1 MAQAKRESIIKP
13 INKGA
18 RVAAKKK
25 KEKPAVEKTT
35 PRSEII
41 EQCVIYAQSIAAYQ
55 AGFKV
60 DSSGEFDYAGSD
72 KGQHGRRHCRQAERA
87 LLRLV
92 ELCPAKDGERPL
104 LSREEM
110 RAKAG
115 VLSIIGKNTTEFTIT
130 EKIEGAYIRCFAL
143 ELDDYFREAIED
155 AWRAE
160 RSKADVE
167 ATQKAHAK
175 A

>member
-13 INKGA
+13 IDKGA

-41 EQCVIYAQSIAAYQ
+41 EQCVIYAQSIAAFQ

-60 DSSGEFDYAGSD
+60 DGTGDFDYAGSG
-72 KGQHGRRHCRQAERA
+72 KGQCGRRPVRQAERA

-92 ELCPAKDGERPL
+92 ALSSVNVGEKLPTLEEL
-104 LSREEM
+104 S
-110 RAKAG
+110 AKAG
-115 VLSIIGKNTTEFTIT
+115 ILSIIGMRTDEFTHP
-130 EKIEGAYIRCFAL
+130 EKIEGAYIRLFAGEL
-143 ELDDYFREAIED
+143 EGYFKKTIEAT
-155 AWRAE
+155 WAE
-160 RSKADVE
+160 RNKANVE